1 MLPWWAS
8 LLIIAAAL
16 PLILYQVV
24 TATVAAVS
32 GGKRPGAG
40 AGSGSRKS
48 SKQATGEKGQDL
60 EEGEGEEVE
69 EDEEDGHQQQYADP
83 R

>member
-8 LLIIAAAL
+8 LLIIAAEL

-24 TATVAAVS
+24 TA
-32 GGKRPGAG
+32 G
-40 AGSGSRKS
+40 AGSGSRKC

-60 EEGEGEEVE
+60 EEGG
-69 EDEEDGHQQQYADP
+69 G
-83 R
+83 RGGRGG